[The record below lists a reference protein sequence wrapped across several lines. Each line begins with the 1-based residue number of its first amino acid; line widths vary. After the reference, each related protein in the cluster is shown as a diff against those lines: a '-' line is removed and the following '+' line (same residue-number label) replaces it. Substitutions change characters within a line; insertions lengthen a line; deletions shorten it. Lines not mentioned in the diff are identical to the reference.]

1 MYIHTEELHYNTS
14 VNAVEN
20 SNYLPVANTV
30 NNKNIHF
37 VLTISI
43 LVLFNYMQITIFRR
57 TVFKN
62 TLDSRSFFAQKTI

>member
-30 NNKNIHF
+30 NNK
-37 VLTISI
+37 TYI
-43 LVLFNYMQITIFRR
+43 LF
-57 TVFKN
+57 
-62 TLDSRSFFAQKTI
+62 